1 MTNSINIDKV
11 IRNTRRYWFV
21 DGIVEISGGA
31 LITFIALS
39 YFLTSLI
46 SNVVLKS
53 ILLGLG
59 QPLVIILGAFVIRK
73 IVGWLKDKITYPRTG
88 YLSFNNPPEN
98 RRVQKIITVIFTA
111 SIVSL
116 VVAFFMQLLPMQLMP
131 VISMVIFSI
140 FTIYLGYQN
149 AVTRF
154 YFVALVLI
162 VLGVIISVVNLDD
175 VMRFVI
181 LYAALGLTW
190 MISGSIALINYL
202 HKTIPL
208 KENG

>member
-73 IVGWLKDKITYPRTG
+73 IVAWLKDNITYPRTG
-88 YLSFNNPPEN
+88 YLYFNNPPEN
-98 RRVQKIITVIFTA
+98 RRVQRIIKVIFV
-111 SIVSL
+111 SVIVSL
-116 VVAFFMQLLPMQLMP
+116 VVAFFMKLLPMQLMP

-162 VLGVIISVVNLDD
+162 ALGVIISVVNLDD

-181 LYAALGLTW
+181 IYAALGLTW
-190 MISGSIALINYL
+190 MISGAIALINYL
-202 HKTIPL
+202 RKTTPL
-208 KENG
+208 KENE